1 MTSSQRRIPIA
12 EYTVGWICALPIE
25 MAASIALLD
34 ELYIPPPQPPHDQN
48 SYSFGRIGQHNVVLV
63 CLPAGVTGATSAAT
77 VAAQFRSTFPSVQY
91 GLLVGVGGGAPSAK
105 NDIRLGDVVV
115 SKPTGIFGGVV
126 QYDFGKTIE
135 KGAFKQTGSLNKPPR
150 VLLSA
155 LASLET
161 KCHLEGNKLT
171 SDSLVIPDTYSELR
185 STAKYPGTEH
195 DQLHKTEC
203 HHRKDP
209 ETCEV
214 CDEPQ
219 YVDRPPRPHG
229 DPVIHFG
236 LIASA
241 NRVMRHG
248 ITWEKLR
255 KELDVLCFEMEAA
268 GLMDNFP
275 CLVIRGISNYADVHK
290 TKQWQ
295 PYAAVTAAA
304 CAKQI
309 LLLTPVILEEKV
321 VVTADDTAQS
331 TAWLSAF
338 NGSSFQSMRNHR
350 FSGRDTELALL
361 DSCGLMPLSFGSLQ
375 GHGRSLYQN
384 TRNTLDDTENSPKLT
399 RLPGHS
405 WRPMM

>member
-1 MTSSQRRIPIA
+1 MTLPRRRIPIV

-34 ELYIPPPQPPHDQN
+34 ELYTPPAQPPHDQN

-63 CLPAGVTGATSAAT
+63 CLPAGVTGTASAAT
-77 VAAQFRSTFPSVQY
+77 VAAQFRSSFPSIQY

-105 NDIRLGDVVV
+105 NDIRLGDVIV

-161 KCHLEGNKLT
+161 KCHLEGNQLT
-171 SDSLVIPDTYSELR
+171 SDSLAIPDTYSELR
-185 STAKYPGTEH
+185 SAAKYPGAEH
-195 DQLHKTEC
+195 DQLYMAEC
-203 HHRKDP
+203 GHGKDL
-209 ETCEV
+209 ETCGV
-214 CDEPQ
+214 CDEPR
-219 YVDRPPRPHG
+219 YVDRPPRCHK

-241 NRVMRHG
+241 NQLMRHG
-248 ITWEKLR
+248 ITREKLR

-275 CLVIRGISNYADVHK
+275 CLVIRGICDYADVHK

-295 PYAAVTAAA
+295 PYAAVTAAS

-309 LLLTPVILEEKV
+309 LLLTPHR
-321 VVTADDTAQS
+321 QQPGCQP
-331 TAWLSAF
+331 SA
-338 NGSSFQSMRNHR
+338 GSASKICGIIAS
-350 FSGRDTELALL
+350 LA
-361 DSCGLMPLSFGSLQ
+361 G
-375 GHGRSLYQN
+375 
-384 TRNTLDDTENSPKLT
+384 TRN
-399 RLPGHS
+399 
-405 WRPMM
+405 